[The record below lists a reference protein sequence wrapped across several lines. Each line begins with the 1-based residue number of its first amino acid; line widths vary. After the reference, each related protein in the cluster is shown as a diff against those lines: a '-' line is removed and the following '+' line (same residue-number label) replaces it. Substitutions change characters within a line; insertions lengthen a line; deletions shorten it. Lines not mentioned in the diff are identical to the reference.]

1 MINEIKRLSH
11 ESKYYEDLYDIFWKV
26 SEKNRVNDE
35 EYNNISI
42 GLFNT
47 PCGGFGDII
56 VCKTFYDYI
65 KEWYPTAKI
74 SICTTSPQKYKDLG
88 IDGNIYK
95 LTGKD
100 GNDHEECVEYDK
112 LVLKKKI
119 KFDIMIAI
127 PIINKTFVQKNLGEL
142 VKDTD
147 LSKFIL

>member
-1 MINEIKRLSH
+1 MQAPSFSPVRT
-11 ESKYYEDLYDIFWKV
+11 
-26 SEKNRVNDE
+26 RVGAL
-35 EYNNISI
+35 I
-42 GLFNT
+42 L
-47 PCGGFGDII
+47 
-56 VCKTFYDYI
+56 CKTFYDYI
-65 KEWYPTAKI
+65 KEWDPTANI

-127 PIINKTFVQKNLGEL
+127 PIINKTF
-142 VKDTD
+142 DY
-147 LSKFIL
+147 